1 MEGKKELIEM
11 FYSVI
16 AVTDNKQDAYILAE
30 MFLKGITGQEREEIL
45 TELENR
51 DSRFL
56 GWDSQYCFKYTL
68 KNVSNDALYLTR
80 KVSELVRT
88 DEYDIIVTLKRRL

>member
-1 MEGKKELIEM
+1 MQEQNELIEM
-11 FYSVI
+11 FYAVI
-16 AVTDNKQDAYILAE
+16 AVTDSKQDAYILAE
-30 MFLKGITGQEREEIL
+30 LFLKGIEGQTREDIL

-56 GWDSQYCFKYTL
+56 GWDSQYCFKYTA